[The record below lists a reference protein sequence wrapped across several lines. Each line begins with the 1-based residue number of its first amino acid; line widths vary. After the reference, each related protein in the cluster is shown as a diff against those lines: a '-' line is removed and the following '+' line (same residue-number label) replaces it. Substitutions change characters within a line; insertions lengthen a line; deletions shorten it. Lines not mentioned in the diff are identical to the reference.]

1 LTLTKFKK
9 IIFKAVLYSSA
20 FFCLKK
26 RTKTQI
32 FNYTNMIVLTPSG
45 SQQTFYYVP
54 RVLGQGVSEQ
64 PLTMVTTDEQT
75 NTPVSTINH
84 FYSVGNYVNSIQ
96 HTYALIEGHFY
107 TLELKNSNNDVI
119 YKDRI
124 FCTAQPLVTFSVN
137 NNQYVSNS
145 TTNDFIVY
153 E

>member
-1 LTLTKFKK
+1 
-9 IIFKAVLYSSA
+9 
-20 FFCLKK
+20 
-26 RTKTQI
+26 
-32 FNYTNMIVLTPSG
+32 MIVLTPSG

-54 RVLGQGVSEQ
+54 RVLGNANAQLNV
-64 PLTMVTTDEQT
+64 TMIITDEQT
-75 NTPVSTINH
+75 NTPVSTQAHYVGFGDYINT
-84 FYSVGNYVNSIQ
+84 IA
-96 HTYALIEGHFY
+96 HTFSLIEGHFY
-107 TLELKNSNNDVI
+107 TLELKNPNNDII